1 MKPTNA
7 DLTNAQIRWQP
18 LTRNAAAVGLEGWA
32 DIAAS
37 GWRSLPIIAS
47 ILCLAL
53 AAGGCGS
60 SETTT
65 ETTPEASY
73 RYGSAVLMT
82 ENSLET
88 VAKDLRVRCPAGWK
102 ETVDQKS
109 APNIVLWLVRED
121 YAASISFTPMLMNPV
136 LYKTLKK
143 DGLISVAK
151 ASLSMKKNNARD
163 SVAVVQPPELFRL
176 NGREHAAF
184 EYSMDR
190 GATVIRIVIFDTG
203 SQYMECAMLPA
214 TASITAAEN
223 LRLFETQQAVLASM
237 QLP

>member
-1 MKPTNA
+1 MP
-7 DLTNAQIRWQP
+7 I
-18 LTRNAAAVGLEGWA
+18 AAA
-32 DIAAS
+32 
-37 GWRSLPIIAS
+37 

-53 AAGGCGS
+53 TSGGCGGGEATI
-60 SETTT
+60 ETI
-65 ETTPEASY
+65 PEATY
-73 RYGSAVLMT
+73 RYGSVVPMT
-82 ENSLET
+82 EVALET
-88 VAKDLRVRCPAGWK
+88 VAKDLRVLCPAGWK

-163 SVAVVQPPELFRL
+163 SVAVVQPPEPFRL
-176 NGREHAAF
+176 NGREFAAY
-184 EYSMDR
+184 EYSMDK

-214 TASITAAEN
+214 TASITDVEN
-223 LRLFETQQAVLASM
+223 IRLFETQQAVLASM
-237 QLP
+237 RLP